1 MTPMTLLKPPP
12 PQVPPPATMH
22 LPSVPATL
30 LRRCSMDVDSDGEQ
44 GSGGPELDED
54 EAAIDVEADEEDA
67 ADDAVD
73 AAKLRPP
80 TAPPANENNNNNSSS
95 CLAEAGLGA
104 GVDNKSINQREA
116 HSY

>member
-1 MTPMTLLKPPP
+1 
-12 PQVPPPATMH
+12 
-22 LPSVPATL
+22 
-30 LRRCSMDVDSDGEQ
+30 MDVDSDGEQ

-54 EAAIDVEADEEDA
+54 DAAIDVEADEEDA

>member
-1 MTPMTLLKPPP
+1 
-12 PQVPPPATMH
+12 
-22 LPSVPATL
+22 
-30 LRRCSMDVDSDGEQ
+30 MDVDSDGEQ

-54 EAAIDVEADEEDA
+54 DAAIDVEADEEDA

-80 TAPPANENNNNNSSS
+80 TAPPANENNNNSSS
-95 CLAEAGLGA
+95 CLAEAALGA